1 MDPWS
6 LWICRACGS
15 VEPVDLW
22 NLWICRARDLRS
34 LSYWGCGSCIVDSV
48 EPLLILLISLYKTII
63 GIINLDSKSI
73 NSCK

>member
-1 MDPWS
+1 M
-6 LWICRACGS
+6 
-15 VEPVDLW
+15 
-22 NLWICRARDLRS
+22 
-34 LSYWGCGSCIVDSV
+34 DSV